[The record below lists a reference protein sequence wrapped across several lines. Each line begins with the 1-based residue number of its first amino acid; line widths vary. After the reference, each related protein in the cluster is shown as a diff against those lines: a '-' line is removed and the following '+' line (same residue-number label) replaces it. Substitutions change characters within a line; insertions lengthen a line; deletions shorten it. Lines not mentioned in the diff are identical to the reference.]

1 MRKSWTIVGL
11 VSVLT
16 ASLAAA
22 PLHAQEPASPSGFEE
37 STAQPTFKAT
47 VSLVSVNAVV
57 KDRRGRPVR
66 DLKREDF
73 QVLENGAPQPIV
85 DFGYSDQGPVSFG
98 ILVDQS
104 GSMNLS
110 RNLDHAREVIKH
122 LLAWFDAGKDEVAL
136 FAFDRELSEVQ
147 PFSSDASEVLSSLP
161 KLTAY
166 GTTALY
172 DAIASTA
179 ERLQERPTKRRAVV
193 VVTDGLDT
201 ASTKTASDVSGIAS
215 AIDVPVYVVVV
226 TPPHNNPQRGGTPLQ
241 TGGEPITTRL
251 ANLAYWTGGDM
262 LVASTPAETSVIA
275 RRLVVDL
282 RHQYLL
288 AFESSTREGWHQ
300 VAVRTRNP
308 ALQVRARSGYFAQ
321 PSSDGNEN

>member
-1 MRKSWTIVGL
+1 MRKTRVTGIVAVLASGL
-11 VSVLT
+11 LLAPVYGQAPVSPP
-16 ASLAAA
+16 AAEA
-22 PLHAQEPASPSGFEE
+22 
-37 STAQPTFKAT
+37 AQPTFRSS

-66 DLKREDF
+66 DLKKDDF
-73 QVLENGAPQPIV
+73 QILENGAPRPIV
-85 DFGYSDQGPVSFG
+85 DFGFSDQGPVSFG
-98 ILVDQS
+98 VLVDQS
-104 GSMNLS
+104 GSMRLS
-110 RNLDHAREVIKH
+110 SNLDQAREVIKH

-136 FAFDRELSEVQ
+136 FAFDQQLTEVQ
-147 PFSSDASEVLSSLP
+147 PFTSNADEVIGALP

-172 DAIASTA
+172 DAIAETA
-179 ERLQERPTKRRAVV
+179 ARLDTRPTKRRAVI

-201 ASTKTASDVSGIAS
+201 ASTKTARDVSGLAS

-226 TPPHNNPQRGGTPLQ
+226 MSPSNNPQRGGTALE
-241 TGGEPITTRL
+241 TDGEPITTRL

-262 LVASTPAETSVIA
+262 LIASTPAETSVIA

-288 AFESSTREGWHQ
+288 AFESSTRAGWHQ

-308 ALQVRARSGYFAQ
+308 ELQVRARSGYFAQ
-321 PSSDGNEN
+321 PSSNGN

>member
-1 MRKSWTIVGL
+1 MRSLWQAMVGGL
-11 VSVLT
+11 GGAALLLT
-16 ASLAAA
+16 TVHGQQAA
-22 PLHAQEPASPSGFEE
+22 PGQAPVATFRSG
-37 STAQPTFKAT
+37 

-66 DLKREDF
+66 NLTRDDF
-73 QVLENGAPQPIV
+73 TVFENGAARPIV
-85 DFGYSDQGPVSFG
+85 DFGFSDEGPVSFG
-98 ILVDQS
+98 VLVDQS
-104 GSMNLS
+104 GSMTLS
-110 RNLDHAREVIKH
+110 NNLDAAREVIRH

-136 FAFDRELSEVQ
+136 FAFDQRLREVQ
-147 PFSSDASEVLSSLP
+147 PFTSDASAVTDALP
-161 KLTAY
+161 KLSAY

-179 ERLQERPTKRRAVV
+179 ERLEKRPTPRRALV

-201 ASTKTASDVSGIAS
+201 VSTKTVQDVSGIAS

-226 TPPHNNPQRGGTPLQ
+226 MSPSNHPDRGGSPLRAD
-241 TGGEPITTRL
+241 GEPITTRL

-262 LVASTPAETSVIA
+262 LIASTPAETSQIA

-282 RHQYLL
+282 RHQYQL
-288 AFESSTREGWHQ
+288 AFESSAKAGWHQ

-308 ALQVRARSGYFAQ
+308 DLQVRARSGYIAQ
-321 PSSDGNEN
+321 PSSDGN